1 MRGHTRGF
9 TVVELVLVLLLLGV
23 TTASVA
29 PAARRQRDRALVV
42 GAREAVVGLIAEAR
56 TVAMESGAA
65 SVRIAAMPARA
76 EVVSQA
82 RILRTAAIAE
92 DFGVSIA
99 IGGSSQVEL
108 TYDALGLGRVA
119 SQTIRFSLGSEST
132 ELVVSGYGRVRR
144 R

>member
-1 MRGHTRGF
+1 MRGETRGF
-9 TVVELVLVLLLLGV
+9 TVVELVVVLLLIGV
-23 TTASVA
+23 TTASIA

-42 GAREAVVGLIAEAR
+42 GAREAVVGLVAEAR
-56 TVAMESGAA
+56 TVAMATGAA
-65 SVRIAAMPARA
+65 SVRIVADPARA

-82 RILRTAAIAE
+82 RILRAAVIAE
-92 DFGVSIA
+92 DFGVSLV

-119 SQTIRFSLGSEST
+119 SQTIAFTRGGQTT

>member
-9 TVVELVLVLLLLGV
+9 TIVELALVLLLLGV
-23 TTASVA
+23 TTASIA

-42 GAREAVVGLIAEAR
+42 GAREAVVGLFVEAR
-56 TVAMESGAA
+56 TAAMESGAA
-65 SVRIAAMPARA
+65 SVRIVAVPALA
-76 EVVSQA
+76 EAVSQA

-92 DFGVSIA
+92 DFGVSIS
-99 IGGSSQVEL
+99 IGGSAQVEL

-119 SQTIRFSLGSEST
+119 SQTIAFARGGETT
-132 ELVVSGYGRVRR
+132 ELVVSGYGRMRR

>member
-1 MRGHTRGF
+1 MRGETRGL
-9 TVVELVLVLLLLGV
+9 TLVELVVVLLLIGV
-23 TTASVA
+23 TTASIA
-29 PAARRQRDRALVV
+29 PAARRQRDRALVA
-42 GAREAVVGLIAEAR
+42 GAREAVVGLVAEAR
-56 TVAMESGAA
+56 TAAMATGAA
-65 SVRIAAMPARA
+65 SLRIVADPARA

-82 RILRTAAIAE
+82 RILRAAAIGD
-92 DFGVSIA
+92 DFGVTLA

-119 SQTIRFSLGSEST
+119 SQTIAFTRGGETT

>member
-1 MRGHTRGF
+1 MHGHTRGF
-9 TVVELVLVLLLLGV
+9 TVVELVVVLLLLGV

-29 PAARRQRDRALVV
+29 PAARRQRDRALVL

-56 TVAMESGAA
+56 TAAMESGAA
-65 SVRIAAMPARA
+65 SVRIVAVPARA

-82 RILRTAAIAE
+82 RILRTAAIAS

-108 TYDALGLGRVA
+108 MYDALGLGRVA
-119 SQTIRFSLGSEST
+119 SQTIAFTRGREAT